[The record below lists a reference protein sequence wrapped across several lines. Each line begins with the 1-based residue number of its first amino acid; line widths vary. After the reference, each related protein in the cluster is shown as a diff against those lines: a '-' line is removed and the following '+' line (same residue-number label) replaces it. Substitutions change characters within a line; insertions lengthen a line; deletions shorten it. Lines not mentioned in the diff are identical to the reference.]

1 MSIQL
6 RVDDRILPLYV
17 LKLLHGYSSRFTP
30 GGGDWC
36 PLRALEILNIN
47 LSCKREQEVRTG
59 TMKWG
64 SEHAVF
70 SSVNFVV
77 IALRIRALKKE

>member
-1 MSIQL
+1 MSSESFGNT
-6 RVDDRILPLYV
+6 D
-17 LKLLHGYSSRFTP
+17 
-30 GGGDWC
+30 
-36 PLRALEILNIN
+36 IN